1 MGVDGTSTAATTHI
15 GGQMKRALA
24 ILTRSTAALALAAGG
39 VIAFGAGPARA
50 DTLDCSAQEWSNYD
64 TEYTVCVDYTTY
76 GHATVTWAV
85 NTRYAKTDE
94 RFYLQIND
102 SCDSGHYNNWND
114 ETQSSQNVGQMSI
127 GCPSGESLVVDAQL
141 WPTESGNHSGPVADD

>member
-1 MGVDGTSTAATTHI
+1 
-15 GGQMKRALA
+15 MKRALA

-64 TEYTVCVDYTTY
+64 TEYTVCVDWIDY
-76 GHATVTWAV
+76 GHATVKWAV

-94 RFYLQIND
+94 RFFVEVSD
-102 SCDSGHYNNWND
+102 DCDGGDYFNWND
-114 ETQSSQNVGQMSI
+114 ETQSGQNVGHLSVS
-127 GCPSGESLVVDAQL
+127 CPAGEATAIDAQL